1 MRPVN
6 LIPPDLRRGDN
17 APLRAGPLAYIV
29 VGALGLVLVGVTLLV
44 LAGNQVSERQ
54 AEAVRLHREDKA
66 AQEKAQRLAAY
77 TQFQSMTER
86 RLATVSELA
95 NSRFDWERVMRELS
109 LILPHDVWL
118 TELAASA
125 APGAGEG
132 GSGESSA
139 AGINGPSLE
148 MSGCATGQDAVAG
161 FVTALKDIEGVTR
174 VGLESSSVGG
184 SGEGGG
190 SGGGEGCQARDFIAQ
205 FKLVVAFDAAPTPI
219 TGEAGEVTA
228 EEPAA
233 GELAEGSEGSESEA
247 TSEGETS
254 TVSSE
259 GG

>member
-17 APLRAGPLAYIV
+17 APLRTGPLPYIV
-29 VGALGLVLVGVTLLV
+29 VGALALCLLGVTLLV
-44 LAGNQVSERQ
+44 LTSNQISDRQ
-54 AEAVRLHREDKA
+54 AEVVKLRREDNA
-66 AQEKAQRLAAY
+66 AQAKAQRLAAY
-77 TQFQSMTER
+77 TEFQTMTEQR
-86 RLATVSELA
+86 VATVSELA

-109 LILPHDVWL
+109 LVLPRNVWL

-132 GSGESSA
+132 GGGESSVG
-139 AGINGPSLE
+139 GISGPSLE

-174 VGLESSSVGG
+174 VGLESSSVAGG
-184 SGEGGG
+184 GEGGG
-190 SGGGEGCQARDFIAQ
+190 SGGEGCEARDFIAQ

-219 TGEAGEVTA
+219 TGEGGEAVA
-228 EEPAA
+228 ETTSTESSE
-233 GELAEGSEGSESEA
+233 GAEGSESSEA

-254 TVSSE
+254 TES